1 MNCRL
6 WQKLPRQTGVLHWH
20 KEREIMMTVWAAVIT
35 SVVAPVL
42 LFLLQ
47 WLRES
52 RGGIK
57 QDIQQ
62 IRADNHDTKIS
73 VLRLELLNAIQHNPD
88 DEITILALYDKYTRL
103 GGNSYIRAYVQR
115 WKQERRQ
122 LTGREPKGRKCS
134 KK

>member
-1 MNCRL
+1 
-6 WQKLPRQTGVLHWH
+6 
-20 KEREIMMTVWAAVIT
+20 MTDIWIAIIT
-35 SVVAPVL
+35 AVVAPAV

-47 WLRES
+47 WWRES

-62 IRADNHDTKIS
+62 IRADNHDTKMS

-103 GGNSYIRAYVQR
+103 GGNSYMRAYVQR